1 MSANTVAKPIV
12 PLVWTKDLEASNKF
26 QNVYVAETGNPGLRW
41 FAVEYTGEAETTSL
55 ILVRQDDGVGSAIQ
69 SRTTEHCLQA
79 AFDRAEQAQRDL
91 VDWLDVL
98 GYETV

>member
-1 MSANTVAKPIV
+1 MSDNKVAKPIV
-12 PLVWTKDLEASNKF
+12 RLVWTKDLEASNKF

-55 ILVRQDDGVGSAIQ
+55 ILVRQSDGVGSAIQ
-69 SRTTEHCLQA
+69 SRTVEHCLQA
-79 AFDRAEQAQRDL
+79 AFDRADTAQRTL
-91 VDWLDVL
+91 AQNLEIL